1 MSSQNIL
8 QDLLNRARRDDPV
21 YITDVTKVFRE
32 DNSQPFT
39 LDVVAYNDV
48 VRTYALSAPIWENE
62 EQKDFVRKWIC
73 ALIFNILST
82 AGAKKITFNLADRSE
97 KIGELAKEL
106 PDIFQVSL
114 SKNDRHGY
122 GKCLNVNERV
132 LAVLTGGKES
142 FCFEIKKGISASVI
156 KPVLA
161 SEIDPAPADP
171 GKSVFAQLPERAAHG
186 TYLGIDIGGTD
197 IKFAASCN
205 NKLVAF
211 KEYDWMPADFKT
223 ADEFTKPILL
233 LTRLLRDAAAL
244 HEIGHPE
251 NVENSAF
258 RKEASAKEM
267 LRAAEKMESSVSEEL
282 PGFDGIGLSFPDVI
296 INNLIVG
303 GETTK
308 TKGIRENR
316 NVDYE
321 KEFRKIT
328 GLHDTL
334 ARYTKSGVIRCVNDG
349 TASAFTSA
357 VEESYAGAD
366 MSKGFFADSLGTELG
381 VGWIRPDGS
390 VPAIPLEVYNT
401 IIDLGSLRQAQ
412 YDAGDIRSTRN
423 NNSDL
428 AGSIQKYTGQSG
440 VFRLAAKW
448 LPDQDPDVW
457 KEALDIGVIQKDGDR
472 LIVPTEPDDR
482 RKECLNFFM
491 NKAADPKHPVCRQI
505 FCEIG
510 EYLSVSWEEIDT
522 IFGPEAK
529 NRTLYGRLVK
539 TEACTEAIREGAA
552 RRLPSVRWDVA
563 DDGLANT
570 PLMKDLAANPTYTVA
585 QFAQA
590 VGAIYLSCS

>member
-1 MSSQNIL
+1 MNSENIIQSFL
-8 QDLLNRARRDDPV
+8 DRAHRDEPV
-21 YITDVTKVFRE
+21 YITDVTAAFRE
-32 DNSQPFT
+32 DGGQPFLLSVT
-39 LDVVAYNDV
+39 AYNDV
-48 VRTYALSAPIWENE
+48 VRQYSLAAPVWENE
-62 EQKDFVRKWIC
+62 EQKDFVRKWLS
-73 ALIFNILST
+73 AVIFNILST
-82 AGAKKITFNLADRSE
+82 AGAKKITFTLSDKAERF
-97 KIGELAKEL
+97 GELAGEL
-106 PDIFQVSL
+106 DDIFQTGSPKTAR
-114 SKNDRHGY
+114 SGY

-132 LAVLTGGKES
+132 LAALTGGTET
-142 FCFEIKKGISASVI
+142 FCFEIQKGAVPADV
-156 KPVLA
+156 KPVEA
-161 SEIDPAPADP
+161 ADIDPAPAAS
-171 GKSVFAQLPERAAHG
+171 GKSVFALLPGRAAKG

-197 IKFAASCN
+197 IKFAASFDN
-205 NKLVAF
+205 HLVAF

-223 ADEFTKPILL
+223 ADEFTAPILL
-233 LTRLLRDAAAL
+233 LTRLMRDAAAL
-244 HEIGHPE
+244 YEIGHPE
-251 NVENSAF
+251 KIVTDAF
-258 RKEASAKEM
+258 KKEATDEEM
-267 LRAAEKMESSVSEEL
+267 LRAAKDMESSAGQDL

-308 TKGIRENR
+308 TKGIRENPD
-316 NVDYE
+316 VDYE

-328 GLHDTL
+328 NLHETL
-334 ARYTKSGVIRCVNDG
+334 GAYTKTGVFRCVNDG

-401 IIDLGSLRQAQ
+401 IIDLGSLVQAG

-428 AGSIQKYTGQSG
+428 PGSIQKYTGQSG

-448 LPDQDPDVW
+448 LPEKDPDVW
-457 KEALDIGVIQKDGDR
+457 NEALKAGVIQKDGDR

-491 NKAADPKHPVCRQI
+491 DKAADPDHPLCREI

-510 EYLSVSWEEIDT
+510 EYLAVSWQQIAN
-522 IFGPEAK
+522 IFGPEA
-529 NRTLYGRLVK
+529 NDRTLYGRLVK
-539 TEACTEAIREGAA
+539 TQACADAIREGAA
-552 RRLPSVRWDVA
+552 RRLPAIHWDIA

-570 PLMKDLAANPTYTVA
+570 PLMKDLAANRTYTVA

>member
-1 MSSQNIL
+1 MQNQNTL
-8 QDLLNRARRDDPV
+8 QNLIHQAQNDNPV
-21 YITDVTKVFRE
+21 YITDVTRAFRK
-32 DNSQPFT
+32 DGGQPFT
-39 LDVVAYNDV
+39 LSVTAYNDV
-48 VRTYALSAPIWENE
+48 VRTYSLAAPVWDSEE
-62 EQKDFVRKWIC
+62 EQDFVRKWLC
-73 ALIFNILST
+73 AVIFNILST
-82 AGAKKITFNLADRSE
+82 AGAKKITFTVDGRSE
-97 KIGELAKEL
+97 ALGKLAAGL
-106 PDIFQVSL
+106 DDIFQAKL
-114 SKNDRHGY
+114 PKKDRSGY

-132 LAVLTGGKES
+132 LAVLTGGKEK
-142 FCFEIKKGISASVI
+142 FHFVIQKGAVVSDE
-156 KPVLA
+156 KPA
-161 SEIDPAPADP
+161 NAAKDDPAPAKP
-171 GKSVFAQLPERAAHG
+171 GKSVFSLLPNRTEKG
-186 TYLGIDIGGTD
+186 TFLGIDIGGTD

-205 NKLVAF
+205 NRLVAF
-211 KEYDWMPADFKT
+211 KEYDWMPAAFKT
-223 ADEFTKPILL
+223 ADEFTAPILL
-233 LTRLLRDAAAL
+233 LTRLMRDAAAL
-244 HEIGHPE
+244 YETGHPE
-251 NVENSAF
+251 NVVESAYN
-258 RKEASAKEM
+258 KEATAEEM
-267 LRAAEKMESSVSEEL
+267 LRAAEEMESSCEEGL

-308 TKGIRENR
+308 TQGIRENPD
-316 NVDYE
+316 VDYE

-328 GLHDTL
+328 DLYESL
-334 ARYTKSGVIRCVNDG
+334 SAFTKSGVIRCVNDG

-401 IIDLGSLRQAQ
+401 VIDLGSLVQAE

-428 AGSIQKYTGQSG
+428 PGSIQKYTGQSG

-448 LPDQDPDVW
+448 LPEGDPEVW
-457 KEALDIGVIQKDGDR
+457 NEALKAGIIQKDGGR
-472 LIVPTEPDDR
+472 LIVPTEPEDR

-491 NKAADPKHPVCRQI
+491 DKAADPAHPLCRKI

-510 EYLSVSWEEIDT
+510 EYLAVSWQQIDD
-522 IFGPEAK
+522 IFGPEATE
-529 NRTLYGRLVK
+529 RTLYGRLVK
-539 TEACTEAIREGAA
+539 TQACADAIREGAA
-552 RRLPSVRWDVA
+552 RRIPSVRWDIA

-570 PLMKDLAANPTYTVA
+570 PLMKDLAGNPTYTVA

>member
-1 MSSQNIL
+1 MKNQNIL
-8 QDLLNRARRDDPV
+8 QDLINQAHRDDPV
-21 YITDVTKVFRE
+21 YITDVTKSFRK
-32 DNSQPFT
+32 DGGQPFT
-39 LDVVAYNDV
+39 LTVTAYNGV
-48 VRTYALSAPIWENE
+48 IRTYSLAAPVWENE
-62 EQKDFVRKWIC
+62 EQKDFVRRWLC
-73 ALIFNILST
+73 AVIFNILST
-82 AGAKKITFNLADRSE
+82 AGAKKITFTVDDRSE
-97 KIGELAKEL
+97 AFGQLAAELD
-106 PDIFQVSL
+106 DIFQVKL
-114 SKNDRHGY
+114 PKTDRSGY

-132 LAVLTGGKES
+132 LAVLTGGREK
-142 FCFEIKKGISASVI
+142 FHFIIRKGAVISDE
-156 KPVLA
+156 KPA
-161 SEIDPAPADP
+161 NAAKDDPAPAKS
-171 GKSVFAQLPERAAHG
+171 GKSVFALLPNRAAKG

-205 NKLVAF
+205 NRLVAF
-211 KEYDWMPADFKT
+211 KEYDWMPAAFKT
-223 ADEFTKPILL
+223 ADEFTAPILL
-233 LTRLLRDAAAL
+233 LTRLMRDAAAL
-244 HEIGHPE
+244 YETGHPE
-251 NVENSAF
+251 KVIESAYN
-258 RKEASAKEM
+258 KEATAEEM
-267 LRAAEKMESSVSEEL
+267 LRAAEEMESSSEKEL

-308 TKGIRENR
+308 TQGIRENPA
-316 NVDYE
+316 VDYE
-321 KEFRKIT
+321 EEFRKIT
-328 GLHDTL
+328 DLHESL
-334 ARYTKSGVIRCVNDG
+334 SAYTKSGVIRCVNDG

-401 IIDLGSLRQAQ
+401 IIDLGSFGQAA

-428 AGSIQKYTGQSG
+428 PGSIQKYTGQSG

-448 LPDQDPDVW
+448 LPEGDPEVW
-457 KEALDIGVIQKDGDR
+457 NEALQAGIIQKDGDR
-472 LIVPTEPDDR
+472 LVVPTEPEDR

-491 NKAADPKHPVCRQI
+491 DKAADPAHPLCRKI

-510 EYLSVSWEEIDT
+510 EYLAVSWQQIDE
-522 IFGPEAK
+522 IFGPEAID
-529 NRTLYGRLVK
+529 RTLYGRLVK
-539 TEACTEAIREGAA
+539 TPACADAIREGAA
-552 RRLPSVRWDVA
+552 RRIPSVRWDIA